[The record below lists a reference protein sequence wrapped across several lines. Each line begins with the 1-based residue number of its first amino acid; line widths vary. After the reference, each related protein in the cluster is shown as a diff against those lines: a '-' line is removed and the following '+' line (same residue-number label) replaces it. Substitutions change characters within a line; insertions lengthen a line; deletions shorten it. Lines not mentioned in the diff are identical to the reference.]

1 MSDEPTPPPPRTT
14 PPAARASVA
23 LRAGGPPGGEAG
35 LRHGGRG
42 LLLLF
47 YSVHRALKLYPVEN
61 ATVQRAL
68 DELQAATVALLES
81 EHEIEVRL
89 AGEFMFVNSTRL
101 RLELDNYASFSSIL
115 GIFRE
120 FDIGAVRI
128 EEGIDRREWQSFVSL
143 LLSLSGKPAAAGA
156 AKLDELIGRMDSA
169 KVEHV
174 HLEPTNENSD
184 VAGDAES
191 QRFAAKR
198 TYSQGVAVTREVM
211 TGARLGRAPS
221 VKKMKRAVQAV
232 VDQVLNNE
240 TSLVG
245 LTTIRDYDEY
255 TFTHSVN
262 VCIFSVAIGKRL
274 GFSKQQLYDLGL
286 AALLHDVGKSRVPLE
301 VLNKAGGL
309 TEDEWRLMQAHPWY
323 GVLTLFGL
331 RGHGEVPYRAA
342 IVAAEHHMKTDLS
355 GYPRV
360 IRSRE
365 QGTYSRLVAVA
376 DGFDAATSRRSYQT
390 VPIQPDQVLKEMW
403 DNPRRGYDKVMVKAL
418 INLLGVYPVGT
429 VVVLDTLE
437 VGVVAGA
444 NPDPT
449 LLNRPL
455 VRLALDADGGIY
467 PPPGQQVDLGELD
480 DAGHFR
486 RSIVKVTS
494 PDRYGLTVGD
504 YFV

>member
-1 MSDEPTPPPPRTT
+1 MSDQTPLPGRVTPTP
-14 PPAARASVA
+14 ARASA
-23 LRAGGPPGGEAG
+23 SMGAPPPAGGQAG

-47 YSVHRALKLYPVEN
+47 YAAHRALKLYPVEN
-61 ATVQRAL
+61 TTVQRAL
-68 DELQAATVALLES
+68 DELHAATTALLEA
-81 EHEIEVRL
+81 EHEVEVRV
-89 AGEFMFVNSTRL
+89 AGEFIFVNATRL

-115 GIFRE
+115 GILRE
-120 FDIGAVRI
+120 FEIGMIRLD
-128 EEGIDRREWQSFVSL
+128 EGLERREWQAFVSL
-143 LLSLSGKPAAAGA
+143 LLSLSGKAQVAGGS
-156 AKLDELIGRMDSA
+156 KFDDLTGRMDGS
-169 KVEHV
+169 KVVHIHV
-174 HLEPTNENSD
+174 EPTSD
-184 VAGDAES
+184 TSEVVGDAES
-191 QRFAAKR
+191 LRHAAKR

-245 LTTIRDYDEY
+245 LTTVRDYDEY

-274 GFSKQQLYDLGL
+274 GFSRQQLYDLGL
-286 AALLHDVGKSRVPLE
+286 AALLHDVGKARVPLD
-301 VLNKAGGL
+301 VLNKSGGL
-309 TEDEWRLMQAHPWY
+309 TEDEWRIMQSHPWL
-323 GVLTLFGL
+323 GVLSLFGL
-331 RGHGEVPYRAA
+331 RGTGEVPYRAA
-342 IVAAEHHMKTDLS
+342 VVAAEHHMKTDLS

-403 DNPRRGYDKVMVKAL
+403 DNPRRGYDRVMVKAL

-480 DAGHFR
+480 AAGHFR